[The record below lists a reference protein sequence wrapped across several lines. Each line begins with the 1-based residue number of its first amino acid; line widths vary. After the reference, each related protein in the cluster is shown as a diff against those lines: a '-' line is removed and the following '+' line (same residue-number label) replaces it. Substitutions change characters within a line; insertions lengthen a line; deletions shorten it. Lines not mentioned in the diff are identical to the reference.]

1 MNVGDILNGH
11 IKELLNL
18 GEDLSKNRLQIC
30 YSCPLYSKKLGGLC
44 NDKLWL
50 NINTGDVNTTAKPGY
65 RRGCGCKL
73 SYKVKNISS
82 KCPVGK
88 W

>member
-1 MNVGDILNGH
+1 MIRQMAWNTF
-11 IKELLNL
+11 K
-18 GEDLSKNRLQIC
+18 
-30 YSCPLYSKKLGGLC
+30 
-44 NDKLWL
+44 
-50 NINTGDVNTTAKPGY
+50 NTGDVNTTAKPGY

-73 SYKVKNISS
+73 SYKVKNVSS